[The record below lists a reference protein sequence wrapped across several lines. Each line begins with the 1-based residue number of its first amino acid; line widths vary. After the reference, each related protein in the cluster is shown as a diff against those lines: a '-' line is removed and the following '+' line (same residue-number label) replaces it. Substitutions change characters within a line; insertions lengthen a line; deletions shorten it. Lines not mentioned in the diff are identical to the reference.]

1 MPVSIAVSIMMTTAF
16 VTSLI
21 AFLIAGEKLSGLELL
36 IIIGGFSG
44 VIILTNPSLFTPET
58 VDIKQRN

>member
-21 AFLIAGEKLSGLELL
+21 AFLFAGEKLSGLELL
-36 IIIGGFSG
+36 IIVGGFSG
-44 VIILTNPSLFTPET
+44 VIILTNPTIFTDET
-58 VDIKQRN
+58 KDIKKRN

>member
-21 AFLIAGEKLSGLELL
+21 AFFFAGEKLSGLELL
-36 IIIGGFSG
+36 IIVGGFMG
-44 VIILTNPSLFTPET
+44 VIILTNPTLFSHET
-58 VDIKQRN
+58 LDIKKRN